1 MVCQLEVSISADL
14 SLTAQ
19 NDNLSNMADR
29 AVFKWLIT
37 WLRLLRLVIGLKES
51 RQFSTN
57 EKQNQNQY
65 YVRLIFS
72 RASRELQLIARNF
85 DWFIALFVPVLI
97 GRSNCFGFG
106 FSTVFWKPL

>member
-1 MVCQLEVSISADL
+1 
-14 SLTAQ
+14 
-19 NDNLSNMADR
+19 
-29 AVFKWLIT
+29 
-37 WLRLLRLVIGLKES
+37 VIGLKES

-57 EKQNQNQY
+57 EKQNQNQSH

-106 FSTVFWKPL
+106 FSTVI